1 MRKQVNKN
9 VNKHVNMQT
18 FIQMGRLSTGE
29 GVGLDLSAPSHV
41 AIQGMTRSGKTAGTY
56 SLLARLA
63 SLSPAVVL
71 DVVDPTTVLGAPL
84 VASGVTGSACLG
96 TEEPR
101 RAVEVVEGLLD
112 VMRERVAGLWADRVD
127 KRTTWSGSYPLR
139 VLVVEELPGV
149 VEWLSDDDAANGRKP
164 GERLAPKFLA
174 GLRQLLAQ
182 GLKVGVLVVLVA
194 QRFDVTTL
202 PGQARSNIS
211 SRICLQVIDS
221 EAVRMLFPGAG
232 SELVET
238 LASVPPGRGLA
249 TFPGGH
255 RAAHV
260 ALDYL
265 DYSGY
270 LDALGVIRGTKSP

>member
-84 VASGVTGSACLG
+84 VASGVAGSACLG

-127 KRTTWSGSYPLR
+127 KRTTWSADYPLR

-149 VEWLSDDDAANGRKP
+149 VQWLTDDDGANGRKP

-174 GLRQLLAQ
+174 CLRQLLAQ

-202 PGQARSNIS
+202 PGQARSNVSI
-211 SRICLQVIDS
+211 RTCLRVDDS
-221 EAVRMLFPGAG
+221 EAVAMLFPGAG

-238 LASVPPGRGLA
+238 LASVPPGRGVV
-249 TFPGGH
+249 TVPGH
-255 RAAHV
+255 RAAGV

-270 LDALGVIRGTKSP
+270 LDALGVSGDEVP